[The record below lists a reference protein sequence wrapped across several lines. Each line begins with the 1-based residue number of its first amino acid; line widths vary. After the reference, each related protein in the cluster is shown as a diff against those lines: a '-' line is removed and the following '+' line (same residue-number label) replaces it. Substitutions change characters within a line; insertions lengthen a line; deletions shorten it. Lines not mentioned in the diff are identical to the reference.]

1 MKEGDLIIYRKPA
14 PWGKRA
20 EFGIVIEFNS
30 SSNKGLCSDTDWAL
44 ILWGDDTM
52 TWEDADCN
60 LEDKTFEVVD
70 ENWRPC

>member
-20 EFGIVIEFNS
+20 EFGIVIES
-30 SSNKGLCSDTDWAL
+30 LPSSNKCSDPDWAL

-60 LEDKTFEVVD
+60 LEDKTFEVIS
-70 ENWRPC
+70 ESR

>member
-1 MKEGDLIIYRKPA
+1 MKVGDMILCRKPA

-20 EFGIVIEFNS
+20 VFGIVIEFNP
-30 SSNKGLCSDTDWAL
+30 SSNKCSDPDWAL

-60 LEDKTFEVVD
+60 LEDKTFEVIS
-70 ENWRPC
+70 ESG

>member
-20 EFGIVIEFNS
+20 EFGIVIEFNPETA
-30 SSNKGLCSDTDWAL
+30 CSDTDWAL

-52 TWEDADCN
+52 TWEDAVCN
-60 LEDKTFEVVD
+60 LEDKTFEVIS
-70 ENWRPC
+70 ESR